1 MCVVCFRVRCRRT
14 LEADARP
21 TEVCRV
27 LLLDA
32 ARTYQRP
39 ARRDP
44 LQGGLRA
51 EFAALERLDTEI
63 RERLAHE
70 LRHRDSR
77 TRRGDRLFGGVS
89 SGARLLRTLIEM
101 VDKSAGKVPIMS

>member
-14 LEADARP
+14 LAAEARQAKSAA
-21 TEVCRV
+21 CFGS
-27 LLLDA
+27 DA
-32 ARTYQRP
+32 ARTYQGP
-39 ARRDP
+39 ARREA
-44 LQGGLRA
+44 LERGLRA
-51 EFAALERLDTEI
+51 EFAALQRLDTEI

-77 TRRGDRLFGGVS
+77 TRRFDRLFGVS

-101 VDKSAGKVPIMS
+101 VDKTAAGKFQ

>member
-1 MCVVCFRVRCRRT
+1 M
-14 LEADARP
+14 
-21 TEVCRV
+21 CRV

>member
-1 MCVVCFRVRCRRT
+1 M
-14 LEADARP
+14 
-21 TEVCRV
+21 CRV

-32 ARTYQRP
+32 ARTYQGP
-39 ARRDP
+39 ARREA
-44 LQGGLRA
+44 LERGLRA
-51 EFAALERLDTEI
+51 EFAALQRLDTEI

-77 TRRGDRLFGGVS
+77 TRRGDRLFGAS

-101 VDKSAGKVPIMS
+101 VDKTAAGKFQ

>member
-1 MCVVCFRVRCRRT
+1 M
-14 LEADARP
+14 
-21 TEVCRV
+21 CRV

-32 ARTYQRP
+32 ARTYQGP
-39 ARRDP
+39 ARREA
-44 LQGGLRA
+44 LERGLRA
-51 EFAALERLDTEI
+51 DFAALERLDTEI

-70 LRHRDSR
+70 LRHLDSR
-77 TRRGDRLFGGVS
+77 TRRGDRWFGGVS